1 MQTSLERNDFCCS
14 ISKVKTTFRLM
25 IRRKSVWKARKRGQE
40 KNVNVESNK
49 NGKETLI
56 ARKDELSS
64 FREFVE
70 NLEFLPK
77 ISELEID
84 RSKVSDISAAAE
96 TCWEMI
102 GYFYCNQ
109 KSSYLLMIRTRT
121 TSLHGL
127 ILESKSFIFTNKILK
142 YEVLYSEK
150 WICYHIKVFL

>member
-25 IRRKSVWKARKRGQE
+25 IRGKSVRKARNKGKKQ
-40 KNVNVESNK
+40 NVNVESNK

-64 FREFVE
+64 FREFVD

-96 TCWEMI
+96 TCWEVI
-102 GYFYCNQ
+102 GNFYSNQ

-121 TSLHGL
+121 T
-127 ILESKSFIFTNKILK
+127 FFTRLDIRSNCVNF
-142 YEVLYSEK
+142 YE
-150 WICYHIKVFL
+150 